1 MVGGSDYTK
10 VSASA
15 RWGGFYWQL
24 TQWWKGREAIVF
36 QKPPLTDL
44 NFQQWISGSLYAH
57 LYSACLFMFT
67 SGPHWKWV
75 LVWARWLLV
84 AHRRRAK
91 KKKKKKIDKYKKSV
105 LHSHQ
110 LTHKIAFEHSG
121 EICCLSDQYQ
131 QNTAPVGYVVA
142 TKPVA
147 GKRGMRSA
155 DSVGIKDEKPL
166 MAVCSGSGPS
176 CVLVSLLYV
185 RWLSFYLR
193 LMQKKC

>member
-1 MVGGSDYTK
+1 M
-10 VSASA
+10 
-15 RWGGFYWQL
+15 
-24 TQWWKGREAIVF
+24 
-36 QKPPLTDL
+36 
-44 NFQQWISGSLYAH
+44 
-57 LYSACLFMFT
+57 
-67 SGPHWKWV
+67 
-75 LVWARWLLV
+75 
-84 AHRRRAK
+84 RRRARGFFFFWRDGWGVRLYKGVGVCPLRRILLTADTMIKRSRSDCVSEAAAHGSKFSTMNLRLAVRTPVQCLFVYVHVRPSLKMSVSVSEMAAGRTLSPCK
-91 KKKKKKIDKYKKSV
+91 KKIKKKIDKYKKSV

-185 RWLSFYLR
+185 R
-193 LMQKKC
+193 